1 MAPRSRRTVPVLAS
15 DTTRGWVAVGL
26 AVVTTVPIQLAL
38 VAGGAGRVDLEIAII
53 SYFLY
58 WSSIAV
64 FYAVL
69 PFVAFWKADGE
80 TLARWLRATAPRT
93 RSARMLQMLGGGGS
107 VSWAVT
113 GSVVSVAAVLLLSI
127 VPRFR
132 EQPLIVGTGIAV
144 VVSSMAMTIAAYA
157 VRYARMNATGGGIS
171 FPASETPRFPDFV
184 YLAVQ
189 VATTF
194 SSSDV
199 ALETT
204 TIRRAVTS
212 NSLISFAFNTVIVAL
227 LVSIIVSAGA

>member
-1 MAPRSRRTVPVLAS
+1 MAERRRSSAPRLAS
-15 DTTRGWVAVGL
+15 DTARGWVAVGL
-26 AVVTTVPIQLAL
+26 ALVPASPAQFLLLQTDRGGEPFDTVL
-38 VAGGAGRVDLEIAII
+38 V

-58 WSSIAV
+58 WSSIGLC
-64 FYAVL
+64 YALL
-69 PFVAFWKADGE
+69 PFVVFWRADGE

-93 RSARMLQMLGGGGS
+93 RSARLLQMLGGGGS

-127 VPRFR
+127 VPRYR
-132 EQPLIVGTGIAV
+132 QDPVVVAMGIAV
-144 VVSSMAMTIAAYA
+144 VVSSMAMTISAYA
-157 VRYARMNATGGGIS
+157 VRYARMSATVGGI
-171 FPASETPRFPDFV
+171 RFPDGATARFSDFV

-199 ALETT
+199 SLETSAARRVVT
-204 TIRRAVTS
+204 T

-227 LVSIIVSAGA
+227 LVSIIISAGA